1 MAKTFEDYF
10 TEVQADMVD
19 ICLEYVDD
27 AADKIYIYCS
37 SEDGVIMADYFYKI
51 GNHVARRHRLNH
63 LGVKKK
69 YDVSV
74 QSQEA
79 VLNVLLEDIERI
91 KEICKEHDQ
100 PMPTEMKLVYDVQT
114 HGFEASY
121 QYDPQYSHDEDK
133 VVEDIVDAWFAE
145 VEQAESRS

>member
-1 MAKTFEDYF
+1 
-10 TEVQADMVD
+10 MVD

-63 LGVKKK
+63 LGVKRNTMYLCK
-69 YDVSV
+69 
-74 QSQEA
+74 SQEA

-91 KEICKEHDQ
+91 KRNLQ
-100 PMPTEMKLVYDVQT
+100 RT
-114 HGFEASY
+114 
-121 QYDPQYSHDEDK
+121 
-133 VVEDIVDAWFAE
+133 
-145 VEQAESRS
+145 